1 MEVSM
6 DDYRKPKETKHE
18 TKKALKNDDLDY
30 LALSSKLDYKPV
42 QKNNN
47 VMLGWILSF
56 CILSS
61 FLMVIVLVKLST
73 VESKIANL
81 SQGTS
86 QSSSTASSSSLTDY
100 ATTLN
105 SIQTTVN
112 AIQTKVNMPAIAS
125 SSHNCNGTLSQNLLG
140 STSQIGSYTDI
151 SLRGSS
157 PINLTCY

>member
-1 MEVSM
+1 M
-6 DDYRKPKETKHE
+6 DDYRKPKTTKHE
-18 TKKALKNDDLDY
+18 TKKALKNDNLDY

-61 FLMVIVLVKLST
+61 VLMVIVLVKLSA
-73 VESKIANL
+73 VESKVANL

-112 AIQTKVNMPAIAS
+112 AIQTKVNMPAFT
-125 SSHNCNGTLSQNLLG
+125 SSHNCNGTLSQDLSGHAN
-140 STSQIGSYTDI
+140 QIGDFTYF
-151 SLRGSS
+151 SLSGSS

>member
-1 MEVSM
+1 M
-6 DDYRKPKETKHE
+6 DDYRKPKTTKHE
-18 TKKALKNDDLDY
+18 TKKALKNDNLDY

-61 FLMVIVLVKLST
+61 VLMVIVLVKLSA

-86 QSSSTASSSSLTDY
+86 QSSSTASSSSPADY

-112 AIQTKVNMPAIAS
+112 AIQTKVNMPAFT
-125 SSHNCNGTLSQNLLG
+125 SSHNCNGTLSQDLSGHAN
-140 STSQIGSYTDI
+140 QIGDFTYF
-151 SLRGSS
+151 SLSGSS

>member
-1 MEVSM
+1 M
-6 DDYRKPKETKHE
+6 DDYRKPKTTKHE
-18 TKKALKNDDLDY
+18 TKKALKNDNLDY

-47 VMLGWILSF
+47 VILGWILSF

-61 FLMVIVLVKLST
+61 VLMVIVLVKLSA
-73 VESKIANL
+73 VESKVANL

-112 AIQTKVNMPAIAS
+112 AIQTKVNMPAFT
-125 SSHNCNGTLSQNLLG
+125 SSHNCNGTLSQDLSGHAN
-140 STSQIGSYTDI
+140 QIGSFTNI
-151 SLRGSS
+151 SLSGSS

>member
-1 MEVSM
+1 M
-6 DDYRKPKETKHE
+6 DDYRKPKTTKHE
-18 TKKALKNDDLDY
+18 TKKALKNDNLDY

-47 VMLGWILSF
+47 VILGWILSF

-61 FLMVIVLVKLST
+61 VLMVIVLVKLSA
-73 VESKIANL
+73 VESKVANL

-112 AIQTKVNMPAIAS
+112 AIQTKVNMPAFT
-125 SSHNCNGTLSQNLLG
+125 SSHNCNGTLSQDLSGNAN
-140 STSQIGSYTDI
+140 QIGSFTNI
-151 SLRGSS
+151 SLSGSN

>member
-1 MEVSM
+1 M
-6 DDYRKPKETKHE
+6 DDYRKPKTTKHE
-18 TKKALKNDDLDY
+18 TKKALKNDNLDY

-112 AIQTKVNMPAIAS
+112 AIQTKVNMPAFT
-125 SSHNCNGTLSQNLLG
+125 SSHNCNGTLSQDLSGHAN
-140 STSQIGSYTDI
+140 QIGDFTYF
-151 SLRGSS
+151 SLSGSS

>member
-1 MEVSM
+1 M
-6 DDYRKPKETKHE
+6 DDYRKPKTTKHE
-18 TKKALKNDDLDY
+18 TKKALKNDNLDY

-47 VMLGWILSF
+47 VILGWILSF

-61 FLMVIVLVKLST
+61 VLMVIVLVKLSA
-73 VESKIANL
+73 VESKVANL

-86 QSSSTASSSSLTDY
+86 QSSSTASSSSPADY

-112 AIQTKVNMPAIAS
+112 AIQTKVNMPAFT
-125 SSHNCNGTLSQNLLG
+125 SSHNCNGTLSQDLSGNAN
-140 STSQIGSYTDI
+140 QIGSFTNI
-151 SLRGSS
+151 SLSGSN

>member
-112 AIQTKVNMPAIAS
+112 AIQTKVNMPAFT
-125 SSHNCNGTLSQNLLG
+125 SSHNCNGTLSQDLSGNAN
-140 STSQIGSYTDI
+140 QIGSFTNI
-151 SLRGSS
+151 SLSGSN

>member
-1 MEVSM
+1 M
-6 DDYRKPKETKHE
+6 DDYRKPKTTKHE
-18 TKKALKNDDLDY
+18 TKKALKNDNLDY
-30 LALSSKLDYKPV
+30 LGLSSKLDYKPV
-42 QKNNN
+42 QNNNN
-47 VMLGWILSF
+47 VILGWILSF

-61 FLMVIVLVKLST
+61 VLMVIVLVKLSA
-73 VESKIANL
+73 VESKVANL

-86 QSSSTASSSSLTDY
+86 QSSSTASSSSPTDY

-125 SSHNCNGTLSQNLLG
+125 SSHNCNGTLSQNLSG
-140 STSQIGSYTDI
+140 NANQIGSFTNI
-151 SLRGSS
+151 SLSGSS

>member
-1 MEVSM
+1 M
-6 DDYRKPKETKHE
+6 DDYRKPKTTKHE
-18 TKKALKNDDLDY
+18 TKKALKNDNLDY

-47 VMLGWILSF
+47 VILGWILSF

-61 FLMVIVLVKLST
+61 VLMVIVLVKLSA
-73 VESKIANL
+73 VESKVANL

-112 AIQTKVNMPAIAS
+112 AIQTKVNMPAFT
-125 SSHNCNGTLSQNLLG
+125 SSHNCNGTLSQDLSGHAN
-140 STSQIGSYTDI
+140 QIGDFTYF
-151 SLRGSS
+151 SLSGSS

>member
-1 MEVSM
+1 M
-6 DDYRKPKETKHE
+6 DDYRKPKATKHE
-18 TKKALKNDDLDY
+18 TKKALKNDNLDY

-112 AIQTKVNMPAIAS
+112 AIQTKVNMPAFT
-125 SSHNCNGTLSQNLLG
+125 SSHNCNGTLSQDLSGHAN
-140 STSQIGSYTDI
+140 QIGSFTNI
-151 SLRGSS
+151 SLSGSS

>member
-1 MEVSM
+1 M
-6 DDYRKPKETKHE
+6 DDYRKPKTTKHE
-18 TKKALKNDDLDY
+18 TKKALKNDNLDY
-30 LALSSKLDYKPV
+30 LGLSSKLDYKPV
-42 QKNNN
+42 KKNNN
-47 VMLGWILSF
+47 VILGWILSF

-61 FLMVIVLVKLST
+61 VLMVIVLVKLSA
-73 VESKIANL
+73 VESKVANL

-86 QSSSTASSSSLTDY
+86 QSSSTASSSSPTDY

-125 SSHNCNGTLSQNLLG
+125 SSHNCNGTLSQNLSG
-140 STSQIGSYTDI
+140 STSQICSYTDI
-151 SLRGSS
+151 SLSGSS

>member
-1 MEVSM
+1 M

-18 TKKALKNDDLDY
+18 TKKALKNDNLDY
-30 LALSSKLDYKPV
+30 LGLSSKLDYKPV

-61 FLMVIVLVKLST
+61 VLMVIVLVKLSA
-73 VESKIANL
+73 VESKVANL

-112 AIQTKVNMPAIAS
+112 AIQTKVNMPAFT
-125 SSHNCNGTLSQNLLG
+125 SSHNCNGTLSQDLSGHAN
-140 STSQIGSYTDI
+140 QIGSFTNI
-151 SLRGSS
+151 SLSGSS

>member
-1 MEVSM
+1 M

-18 TKKALKNDDLDY
+18 TKKALKNDNLDY

-61 FLMVIVLVKLST
+61 VLMVIVLVKLSA
-73 VESKIANL
+73 VESKVANL

-112 AIQTKVNMPAIAS
+112 AIQTKVNMPAFT
-125 SSHNCNGTLSQNLLG
+125 SSHNCNGTLSQDLSGHAN
-140 STSQIGSYTDI
+140 QIGDFTYF
-151 SLRGSS
+151 SLSGSS

>member
-1 MEVSM
+1 M

-47 VMLGWILSF
+47 VILGWILSF

-61 FLMVIVLVKLST
+61 VLMVIVLVKLSA
-73 VESKIANL
+73 VESKVANL

-112 AIQTKVNMPAIAS
+112 AIQTKVNMPAFT
-125 SSHNCNGTLSQNLLG
+125 SSHNCNGTLSQDLSGNAN
-140 STSQIGSYTDI
+140 QIGSFTNI
-151 SLRGSS
+151 SLSGSN